1 MENHERNV
9 TAFWLVLGALT
20 AVVVVPGGLHPERP
34 APAGHLAFGQ
44 GVHFCLGALLAR
56 LEMRVALEQVS
67 RRLPSLRLVSD
78 QPPAIDPTC

>member
-44 GVHFCLGALLAR
+44 GVHFCREPCWPGWRCGWLW
-56 LEMRVALEQVS
+56 S
-67 RRLPSLRLVSD
+67 R
-78 QPPAIDPTC
+78 